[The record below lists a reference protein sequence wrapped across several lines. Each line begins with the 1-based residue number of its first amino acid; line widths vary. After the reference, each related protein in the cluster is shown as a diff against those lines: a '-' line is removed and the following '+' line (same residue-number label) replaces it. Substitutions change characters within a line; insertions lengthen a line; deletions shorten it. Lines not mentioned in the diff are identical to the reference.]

1 MILNYLCP
9 PALIYVVFF
18 LIQIIIELSNN
29 KFKQAL
35 TQTIICIIFTC
46 ILQILCNAEL
56 SIISWILVFIPIIMY
71 TYMVLIILMVFR
83 LNPEGVKQ
91 YLVKNN

>member
-18 LIQIIIELSNN
+18 LIQIIIEISHN
-29 KFKQAL
+29 KYKQAL

-46 ILQILCNAEL
+46 ILQILCNADL
-56 SIISWILVFIPIIMY
+56 SIVSWILVFIPIIMY
-71 TYMVLIILMVFR
+71 TYMVLLILMVFR

>member
-18 LIQIIIELSNN
+18 LIQIVIELSH
-29 KFKQAL
+29 KAYKQAL

-46 ILQILCNAEL
+46 ILQIFCNANL
-56 SIISWILVFIPIIMY
+56 SIVSWLLVFIPIIMY
-71 TYMVLIILMVFR
+71 TYMVLLIFMVFR
-83 LNPEGVKQ
+83 LDPEGTKQ
-91 YLVKNN
+91 YLVKK

>member
-18 LIQIIIELSNN
+18 LIQIIVELGNN
-29 KFKQAL
+29 NYKQAL
-35 TQTIICIIFTC
+35 IQTIICIIFTC
-46 ILQILCNAEL
+46 ILQIFCNANL

-71 TYMVLIILMVFR
+71 TYMVLLILMVFR
-83 LNPEGVKQ
+83 LNPDGAKQ
-91 YLVKNN
+91 YLVKS

>member
-18 LIQIIIELSNN
+18 LIQIIIEISHN
-29 KFKQAL
+29 KYKQAL

-46 ILQILCNAEL
+46 ILQIFCNAEL
-56 SIISWILVFIPIIMY
+56 SIVSWILVFIPIIMY
-71 TYMVLIILMVFR
+71 TYMVLLIFMVFR
-83 LNPEGVKQ
+83 LNPEGAKK
-91 YLVKNN
+91 YLVSK

>member
-18 LIQIIIELSNN
+18 LIQIIIELGNN
-29 KFKQAL
+29 KYKQAL

-46 ILQILCNAEL
+46 ILQILCNADL
-56 SIISWILVFIPIIMY
+56 SIVSWILVFIPIIMY
-71 TYMVLIILMVFR
+71 TYMVLLILMVFR

>member
-18 LIQIIIELSNN
+18 LIQIVIEISRNEYR
-29 KFKQAL
+29 QAL

-46 ILQILCNAEL
+46 ILQIFCNAEL
-56 SIISWILVFIPIIMY
+56 SIVSWILVFIPIIMY
-71 TYMVLIILMVFR
+71 TYMVLLIFMVFR
-83 LNPEGVKQ
+83 LNPEGAKK
-91 YLVKNN
+91 YLVSK

>member
-18 LIQIIIELSNN
+18 FIQIVIEIGHKNY
-29 KFKQAL
+29 KQAL

-46 ILQILCNAEL
+46 ILQIFCNADL
-56 SIISWILVFIPIIMY
+56 SIVAWILVFIPIIMY
-71 TYMVLIILMVFR
+71 TYMVLLIFMVFR

>member
-18 LIQIIIELSNN
+18 LIQIIIEISRNEY
-29 KFKQAL
+29 KQAL

-46 ILQILCNAEL
+46 ILQIFCNAEL
-56 SIISWILVFIPIIMY
+56 SIVSWILVFIPIIMY
-71 TYMVLIILMVFR
+71 TYMVLLIFMVFR
-83 LNPEGVKQ
+83 LNPEGAKK
-91 YLVKNN
+91 YLVSK